1 MPELEFHEG
10 DIVKL
15 ADEYYSDGYSITEI
29 TDGDCWWEE
38 GLLLRILKEDKDDPE
53 RPYLVTNAYGEE
65 DDMWVEARMVE
76 KGDLPKEHS
85 VLTF

>member
-1 MPELEFHEG
+1 MPELEFQEG

-15 ADEYYSDGYSITEI
+15 ADEYYSEGYSISEI
-29 TDGDCWWEE
+29 TDGDCWWKE
-38 GLLLRILKEDKDDPE
+38 GLLLRIEAVDKNDPE
-53 RPYLVTNAYGEE
+53 RPYSVTDEE

-76 KGDLPKEHS
+76 KCDLPREHN